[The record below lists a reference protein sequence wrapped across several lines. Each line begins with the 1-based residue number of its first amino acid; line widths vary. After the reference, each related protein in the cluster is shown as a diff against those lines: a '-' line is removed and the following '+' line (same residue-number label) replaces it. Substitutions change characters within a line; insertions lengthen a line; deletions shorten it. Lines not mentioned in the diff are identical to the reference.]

1 MALKYILLTLM
12 ICASFSVKA
21 IQDQMLHVVTE
32 HSPPFN
38 YQLKNEEIVGS
49 ATEKVIKALND
60 SNIDFTLDIYPWAR
74 AYKLALTQPN
84 TLIYSIYRNKER
96 KDLFQWACP
105 LLPRNDL
112 YLYALKK
119 NSSMKTVN
127 IDNLKQFKTGIVRQG
142 LVSTFLKGQ
151 GFQEGKELYVATDDT
166 TNLKLLLEGKV
177 DLVIATIT
185 SMKNRMEG
193 INQALPLLRRINF
206 PEINI
211 DTELCLAFSLDT
223 PSNIVDKVRIALHN
237 INQTDA

>member
-1 MALKYILLTLM
+1 MALKYIFLTLM
-12 ICASFSVKA
+12 ICTSFSVKA
-21 IQDQMLHVVTE
+21 MQDQILHVVTE

-38 YQLKNEEIVGS
+38 YQLKNKKIVGS
-49 ATEKVIKALND
+49 GTDKVIKALD
-60 SNIDFTLDIYPWAR
+60 EANIDFSLDIYPWAR

-96 KDLFQWACP
+96 KNLFQWACP

-119 NSSMKTVN
+119 NSSVKAVN

-142 LVSTFLKGQ
+142 LVSTFLKGK
-151 GFQEGKELYVATDDT
+151 GFEEGKELYVATDDT
-166 TNLKLLLEGKV
+166 TNLKLLLEGKI

-185 SMKNRMEG
+185 SMENRMKS
-193 INQALPLLRRINF
+193 INQALPLLRRVNF

-223 PSNIVDKVRIALHN
+223 PSDIVDKVRNALHN
-237 INQTDA
+237 INHTDV